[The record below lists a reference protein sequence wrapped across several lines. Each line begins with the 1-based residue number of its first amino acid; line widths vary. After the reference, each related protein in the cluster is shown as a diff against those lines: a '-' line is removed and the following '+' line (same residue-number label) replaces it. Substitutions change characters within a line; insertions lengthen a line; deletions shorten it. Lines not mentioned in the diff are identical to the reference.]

1 MMLEPQINSKPTV
14 LIATT
19 RRWVPTA
26 RLAIALARAGFVVDA
41 VCPPGHPLELI
52 SCARKISH
60 YRGLAPLTSF
70 SSAIAEHRPDL
81 IVPGDDLATWHL
93 HALYEQITTLGEKG
107 AEICDLIERS
117 LGAPSSFPIVYE
129 RGQFL
134 EFARKAG
141 VQVPRT
147 QVLTGVAD
155 LEEWV
160 SQNGYPTVLK
170 ANGTSGGDGVRI
182 VRNRTEGKAALR
194 FLKAPP
200 LLLRAIKRAVVN
212 HDYTL
217 IRRSA
222 LRVRSAVI
230 AQSFVAGREAT
241 SALACWQGK
250 VMAALHFEVLN
261 KSESSGP
268 ATVLRL
274 IENAEMSAT
283 AETIVRGLSL
293 SGFHGLDYMLEPESG
308 NAHLIE
314 INPRSTQV
322 GHLPMGPG
330 RDLPAALFS
339 AVSGRTLQESP
350 PITEKN
356 TVALFPQE
364 WLRDSESTF
373 LKSGY
378 HDVPWEESK
387 LVNACIRSAG
397 KWRTPSSRKARIRSF
412 WNVARPSYG
421 TSSDKSE
428 PESNL

>member
-1 MMLEPQINSKPTV
+1 M
-14 LIATT
+14 
-19 RRWVPTA
+19 
-26 RLAIALARAGFVVDA
+26 
-41 VCPPGHPLELI
+41 
-52 SCARKISH
+52 
-60 YRGLAPLTSF
+60 
-70 SSAIAEHRPDL
+70 
-81 IVPGDDLATWHL
+81 ATWHL

-160 SQNGYPTVLK
+160 SQERLPDGAEGKRNFWK
-170 ANGTSGGDGVRI
+170 CDGVRI

-339 AVSGRTLQESP
+339 RSLRRRTLPGIPSDHGKEHRRS
-350 PITEKN
+350 
-356 TVALFPQE
+356 F
-364 WLRDSESTF
+364 
-373 LKSGY
+373 
-378 HDVPWEESK
+378 
-387 LVNACIRSAG
+387 SAG
-397 KWRTPSSRKARIRSF
+397 A
-412 WNVARPSYG
+412 
-421 TSSDKSE
+421 D
-428 PESNL
+428 